1 MRRFVFLA
9 AAMALAASPALAHVK
24 LVRST
29 PAAKAAGPSPSTV
42 ELQFSGKVEP
52 KFSGFDVVRADGTK
66 AALTPQPPSKDGK
79 GLSAKLAQPLAPGAY
94 KVAWRIVSA
103 DGHRMTGAY
112 DFSVR

>member
-1 MRRFVFLA
+1 MRRIVILA
-9 AAMALAASPALAHVK
+9 AAAALVGSPALAHVS

-29 PAAKAAGPSPSTV
+29 PAAKAAGPSPSV
-42 ELQFSGKVEP
+42 VQLQFSGKVEP
-52 KFSGFDVVRADGTK
+52 KFSGFDVLKADGTK
-66 AALTPQPPSKDGK
+66 AALTPLPAAKDGK

-103 DGHRMTGAY
+103 DGHRMTGTY